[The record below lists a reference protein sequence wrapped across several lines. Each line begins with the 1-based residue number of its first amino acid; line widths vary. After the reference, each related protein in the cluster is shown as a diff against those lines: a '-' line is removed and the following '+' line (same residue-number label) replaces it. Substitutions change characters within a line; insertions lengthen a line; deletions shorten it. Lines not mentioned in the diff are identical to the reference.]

1 MDEVGRERDPT
12 GARTALRIV
21 REAFAETRGKRWR
34 LLLVAFVMLC
44 VNFVLMILWVKMA
57 SQQAVNLD
65 ALRPFY
71 EVEENSTK
79 SAAAGGGEGKELA
92 SPLWELDVAGELLWD
107 VSTVMVIFLFS
118 KAMFFLQGGGQHR
131 RGIRSLLKECLS
143 VAVAIVVWEVMGNF
157 VLGTLQANGF
167 QDLSRKFD
175 AAFGYGYLLTAVVIS
190 QEDVHNF
197 RAVERAWELAGQ
209 KLKNVYVVGVMIILV
224 REALEIVYH
233 LLLKYRLVY
242 HQHHVVTT
250 AVSRH
255 DDTTADVVRFSLVA
269 ALLHVIMQSFV
280 CTMVLALYRETRN
293 NNRQDIR
300 RNDAAAHND

>member
-1 MDEVGRERDPT
+1 M
-12 GARTALRIV
+12 
-21 REAFAETRGKRWR
+21 
-34 LLLVAFVMLC
+34 
-44 VNFVLMILWVKMA
+44 
-57 SQQAVNLD
+57 
-65 ALRPFY
+65 
-71 EVEENSTK
+71 
-79 SAAAGGGEGKELA
+79 
-92 SPLWELDVAGELLWD
+92 
-107 VSTVMVIFLFS
+107 
-118 KAMFFLQGGGQHR
+118 
-131 RGIRSLLKECLS
+131 
-143 VAVAIVVWEVMGNF
+143 AVAIVVWEVMGNF

-280 CTMVLALYRETRN
+280 HDGLGALQETRN

>member
-1 MDEVGRERDPT
+1 M
-12 GARTALRIV
+12 
-21 REAFAETRGKRWR
+21 
-34 LLLVAFVMLC
+34 
-44 VNFVLMILWVKMA
+44 
-57 SQQAVNLD
+57 
-65 ALRPFY
+65 
-71 EVEENSTK
+71 
-79 SAAAGGGEGKELA
+79 
-92 SPLWELDVAGELLWD
+92 
-107 VSTVMVIFLFS
+107 
-118 KAMFFLQGGGQHR
+118 
-131 RGIRSLLKECLS
+131 
-143 VAVAIVVWEVMGNF
+143 
-157 VLGTLQANGF
+157 
-167 QDLSRKFD
+167 
-175 AAFGYGYLLTAVVIS
+175 
-190 QEDVHNF
+190 
-197 RAVERAWELAGQ
+197 
-209 KLKNVYVVGVMIILV
+209 YVVGVMIILV